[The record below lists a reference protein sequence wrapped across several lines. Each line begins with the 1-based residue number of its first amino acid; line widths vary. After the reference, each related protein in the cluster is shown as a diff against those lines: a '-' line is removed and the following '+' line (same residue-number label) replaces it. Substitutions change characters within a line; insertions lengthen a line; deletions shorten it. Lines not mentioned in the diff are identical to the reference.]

1 MNRASPKTLS
11 LGLVVIMLLYGPV
24 GTLAADFG
32 TTIPMNRK
40 GTATYYISGNIPGFG
55 DVEMM
60 VDTGAGFMTINEETL
75 AVLRQRGDIEYVKK
89 LTGMMAD
96 GSRRTIPV
104 YRLAQ
109 ITLGEDCVLHDV
121 EAAVFPRSTRLILG
135 LSALEKAAPFVF
147 STHPPT
153 LGLSNCMPLHASR

>member
-1 MNRASPKTLS
+1 MNTLSPKVVS
-11 LGLVVIMLLYGPV
+11 LGLVVVMLLWCPL

-32 TTIPMNRK
+32 TIIPMNRK

-60 VDTGAGFMTINEETL
+60 VDTGAGFMTINEDTL
-75 AVLRQRGDIEYVKK
+75 AVLRQSGDIEYVKK

-109 ITLGEDCVLHDV
+109 VTLGQDCVLHDV

-147 STHPPT
+147 STNPPS
-153 LGLSNCMPLHASR
+153 LGLSNCRPMHASQ